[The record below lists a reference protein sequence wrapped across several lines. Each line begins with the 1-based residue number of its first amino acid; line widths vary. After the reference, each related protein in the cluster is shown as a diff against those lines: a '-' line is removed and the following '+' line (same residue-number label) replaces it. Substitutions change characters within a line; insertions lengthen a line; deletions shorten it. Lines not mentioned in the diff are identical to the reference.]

1 MTIASANTTSS
12 KITVTH
18 TKSKSISTGA
28 LVGIIVAAV
37 LILGIAAAGI
47 FFLFRRRKRRKAK
60 GTDETDG
67 VYGLHKP
74 ELDGTVKGPL
84 GELYTE
90 GKLGETD
97 SSSKI
102 EMQGSDIDV
111 SADKHRAEMEGSK
124 GILASEME
132 GTKGVLRSEME
143 GTKGVLRSEMEGTPQ
158 NPEMEGSPFGPV
170 EMYAG
175 PHGLYELDSP
185 HIEAAEGTDV
195 PSPLGGSRKRRSG
208 IVSWG
213 RRPRPTPSHPP
224 SSSDEISPATDEPD
238 RRSGA
243 GIWTSRRPRGTPRS
257 ITPQE
262 VSSPSSESSRSRMR
276 NRGDLLTQRL
286 EAASRSNHPP
296 TTTDI
301 SSTSDDNNRSS
312 RERRPRPT
320 LLDSAAY
327 SNRTTTTTGVSSD
340 GSREGLADSGAE
352 AWNRRFGAEPRSG
365 TPEVTSPAMRG
376 RERLGSA
383 TSGEEGISSGGS
395 NYHTPRERSPLP
407 PGNFF

>member
-1 MTIASANTTSS
+1 M
-12 KITVTH
+12 
-18 TKSKSISTGA
+18 
-28 LVGIIVAAV
+28 GIIVAAIFL
-37 LILGIAAAGI
+37 LIVAAAGV
-47 FFLFRRRKRRKAK
+47 FFLFRRRRRRRIAK
-60 GTDETDG
+60 GADNTDG
-67 VYGLHKP
+67 AYALHKP
-74 ELDGTVKGPL
+74 ELDGVGKGPL
-84 GELYTE
+84 GELFTE
-90 GKLGETD
+90 AKLGESD
-97 SSSKI
+97 SSSKL

-111 SADKHRAEMEGSK
+111 SSDKHRVEMEGSK

-143 GTKGVLRSEMEGTPQ
+143 GTKGALRSEMEGTPQ

-170 EMYAG
+170 ELYAG

-213 RRPRPTPSHPP
+213 RRQRPTPSLPH
-224 SSSDEISPATDEPD
+224 SSSDEISPDTDEPD

-243 GIWTSRRPRGTPRS
+243 GIWTSRRPHGTPRS
-257 ITPQE
+257 MTPQD
-262 VSSPSSESSRSRMR
+262 VSSPTSESSRSRMR

-296 TTTDI
+296 DI
-301 SSTSDDNNRSS
+301 SSPSDSS

-320 LLDSAAY
+320 LDSAY
-327 SNRTTTTTGVSSD
+327 SNRTTAVSSD
-340 GSREGLADSGAE
+340 GSGERLSSGAD
-352 AWNRRFGAEPRSG
+352 AWNRRFGAEARSL
-365 TPEVTSPAMRG
+365 TPDVPSPASLGRRE
-376 RERLGSA
+376 RERLGST
-383 TSGEEGISSGGS
+383 TSGEEGISGGS
-395 NYHTPRERSPLP
+395 NYHTPRETSPLP

>member
-1 MTIASANTTSS
+1 MSIASANTTSP
-12 KITVTH
+12 KITILH

-37 LILGIAAAGI
+37 LLLGIAAAGI
-47 FFLFRRRKRRKAK
+47 FFLCRRRRRRRNAK
-60 GTDETDG
+60 GADDTDG
-67 VYGLHKP
+67 AYALHKP
-74 ELDGTVKGPL
+74 ELDGVGKGPV
-84 GELYTE
+84 GELFTE
-90 GKLGETD
+90 GKLGEFD

-111 SADKHRAEMEGSK
+111 SSDKRRAEMEGSK

-158 NPEMEGSPFGPV
+158 NSEMEGSPFGPV

-213 RRPRPTPSHPP
+213 RRPRPTPSHAHH
-224 SSSDEISPATDEPD
+224 SSDDISPDTDEPD

-257 ITPQE
+257 ITPQD
-262 VSSPSSESSRSRMR
+262 VSSPTSESSRSRMR

-296 TTTDI
+296 DI
-301 SSTSDDNNRSS
+301 SSPSDSS

-320 LLDSAAY
+320 IDSAY
-327 SNRTTTTTGVSSD
+327 SNRTTAVSSD
-340 GSREGLADSGAE
+340 GSRERLDSGAD
-352 AWNRRFGAEPRSG
+352 AWNRRFGAEPRSL
-365 TPEVTSPAMRG
+365 TPDVPSPATLGRRG
-376 RERLGSA
+376 RERLGSV
-383 TSGEEGISSGGS
+383 TSGEEGISGGS
-395 NYHTPRERSPLP
+395 NYHTPRETSPLP
-407 PGNFF
+407 PENFF

>member
-1 MTIASANTTSS
+1 MVA
-12 KITVTH
+12 
-18 TKSKSISTGA
+18 
-28 LVGIIVAAV
+28 IIVAAILF
-37 LILGIAAAGI
+37 LIIAAAGI
-47 FFLFRRRKRRKAK
+47 FFLFRRRRRRREAK
-60 GTDETDG
+60 GADNTDG
-67 VYGLHKP
+67 AYALHKP
-74 ELDGTVKGPL
+74 ELDGVGTGPVP
-84 GELYTE
+84 ELFTE
-90 GKLGETD
+90 GKLGESD

-102 EMQGSDIDV
+102 EMQGSNVDI
-111 SADKHRAEMEGSK
+111 SSDKDRAEMEGSK
-124 GILASEME
+124 GNLASEME
-132 GTKGVLRSEME
+132 GTRGVLRSEME

-208 IVSWG
+208 IGSWG
-213 RRPRPTPSHPP
+213 RRPRPTQSLPQ
-224 SSSDEISPATDEPD
+224 SSSDDISPDTDEPD

-296 TTTDI
+296 EI
-301 SSTSDDNNRSS
+301 SSPSDSS

-320 LLDSAAY
+320 FDSAY
-327 SNRTTTTTGVSSD
+327 SNRTTAVSSD
-340 GSREGLADSGAE
+340 GSRERLDSSAD
-352 AWNRRFGAEPRSG
+352 AWNRRFGAEPRSL
-365 TPEVTSPAMRG
+365 TPDIPSPATLGRRG
-376 RERLGSA
+376 RERLGSM
-383 TSGEEGISSGGS
+383 TSGEEGISGAS
-395 NYHTPRERSPLP
+395 NHHTPRETSPLP